1 MPPSRSLISLL
12 VSRLAMGIVAAI
24 VFVIAA
30 RLMHFPQVFQIMFVL
45 YAFLGTLVYI
55 LLDAPPVT
63 RLDGLKAVVALIAF
77 YAVISGVFIAGANML
92 PQYDPRVEKGKIDK
106 IVKPKMAATEKGRIE
121 ELLKRT
127 EELNAHSQ
135 AILKRLETLGGA
147 SVKNIEASVKGK
159 DSGGPKASGA
169 GGDLV
174 ALGKEQYELQECY
187 NCHKVGGKGGLKKRG
202 PHLDNVGNLMKP
214 EELKEKL
221 LNPRS
226 YMAEGFEKEYN
237 KKLMPGCPILR
248 LARRHHRWRRTI
260 LFLCFS
266 PIIPNNPSSRLSE
279 RTERL
284 SRRESSRQVFWL

>member
-1 MPPSRSLISLL
+1 MTPSRSLISLL
-12 VSRLAMGIVAAI
+12 VSRIAMGIVAAI

-159 DSGGPKASGA
+159 ESGGPKASGA

-237 KKLMPGCPILR
+237 KKLMPDKYKELMSDPEIDQLVVYLSSLKDSTVETPKPIKK
-248 LARRHHRWRRTI
+248 
-260 LFLCFS
+260 
-266 PIIPNNPSSRLSE
+266 
-279 RTERL
+279 
-284 SRRESSRQVFWL
+284 

>member
-12 VSRLAMGIVAAI
+12 VSRIAMGIVAAI

-63 RLDGLKAVVALIAF
+63 PLDGLRAVVALIVF

-92 PQYDPRVEKGKIDK
+92 PQYDPQVEKGKIDK
-106 IVKPKMAATEKGRIE
+106 IVKPKMAATEKGRVE

-147 SVKNIEASVKGK
+147 SVKSIEASVKGK
-159 DSGGPKASGA
+159 ESGGPKASGA
-169 GGDLV
+169 SGDLV

-214 EELKEKL
+214 EELKEKI

-226 YMAEGFEKEYN
+226 YMADGFEKEYN
-237 KKLMPGCPILR
+237 KKLMPDKYKELMADQDIDQLVAYLSSLKDSSVETPKPIKK
-248 LARRHHRWRRTI
+248 
-260 LFLCFS
+260 
-266 PIIPNNPSSRLSE
+266 
-279 RTERL
+279 
-284 SRRESSRQVFWL
+284 

>member
-1 MPPSRSLISLL
+1 MPPSRSFISLL
-12 VSRLAMGIVAAI
+12 VSRIAMGAVAAM
-24 VFVIAA
+24 VLVIAA

-63 RLDGLKAVVALIAF
+63 PLEGLKSVVALIAF

-92 PQYDPRVEKGKIDK
+92 PQYDPQVEKGKIDK
-106 IVKPKMAATEKGRIE
+106 IVKPKMGATEKGRVE

-127 EELNAHSQ
+127 EDLNVHSQ
-135 AILKRLETLGGA
+135 AILKRLEALGGA
-147 SVKNIEASVKGK
+147 SVKDIEASVKGTAP
-159 DSGGPKASGA
+159 GGPKPSGA
-169 GGDLV
+169 SGDLV

-187 NCHKVGGKGGLKKRG
+187 NCHKIGGKGGLKKRG

-226 YMAEGFEKEYN
+226 YMADGFEKEYN
-237 KKLMPGCPILR
+237 KKLMPDKYKELMADQDIDQLVAY
-248 LARRHHRWRRTI
+248 LSS
-260 LFLCFS
+260 LKD
-266 PIIPNNPSSRLSE
+266 PSVE
-279 RTERL
+279 TPKP
-284 SRRESSRQVFWL
+284 VKK